1 MTNKNLGNNILWNF
15 TQSQQDTPAP
25 AVTTAKQS
33 YLLINEPGDSVDQ
46 VRFGQSSSDDIVYLD
61 WDLDGHGFTRK
72 TQGDDAKAQATLKML
87 FTEKQPNGYGA
98 HLYNYIGI
106 KDVGARRLSMFMD
119 ISMAILQLM
128 ANLNSEAS
136 RQGLSAD
143 DLIATV
149 TGLSISEDETDN
161 RAVRVKVSFPS
172 TAGALN
178 LNVL

>member
-1 MTNKNLGNNILWNF
+1 
-15 TQSQQDTPAP
+15 
-25 AVTTAKQS
+25 
-33 YLLINEPGDSVDQ
+33 
-46 VRFGQSSSDDIVYLD
+46 
-61 WDLDGHGFTRK
+61 
-72 TQGDDAKAQATLKML
+72 
-87 FTEKQPNGYGA
+87 
-98 HLYNYIGI
+98 
-106 KDVGARRLSMFMD
+106 
-119 ISMAILQLM
+119 MAILQLM
-128 ANLNSEAS
+128 ANLNFEAS